1 MIGVNTF
8 LSSEGSPTTQPGE
21 VIRST
26 ETEKEAQIATVA
38 AVQERFQAERPG
50 ERLKQVAV
58 HGGNVFEQLLETA
71 KVCTLGEIGRALF
84 EVGGQYRRNM

>member
-1 MIGVNTF
+1 MRRPRNATAARHRPARIYGR
-8 LSSEGSPTTQPGE
+8 SSA
-21 VIRST
+21 R
-26 ETEKEAQIATVA
+26 EAQIATVT
-38 AVQERFQAERPG
+38 AVQECFQAERPG
-50 ERLKQVAV
+50 ELERLKQVAV